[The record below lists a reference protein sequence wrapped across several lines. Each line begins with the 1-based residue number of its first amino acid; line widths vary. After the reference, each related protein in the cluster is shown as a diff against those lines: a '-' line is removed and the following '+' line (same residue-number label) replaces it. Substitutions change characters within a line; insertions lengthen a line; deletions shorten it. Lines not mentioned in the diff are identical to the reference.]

1 MESDSNLMTREYK
14 YFKAARRAAEQ
25 SDFKVRV
32 GAVAVYRRKVIASAA
47 SQNKTHTLQ
56 KIYNGKYRNFSQV
69 GLSLPKV
76 HAEMA
81 LLAKLKRM
89 NIPMKDISV
98 YTYRTCKS
106 RESGLA
112 RPCPACLAALREAGI
127 RYIGYSTDIG
137 VALEWIDYK
146 EA

>member
-1 MESDSNLMTREYK
+1 MAKDHLLAREYK
-14 YFKAARRAAEQ
+14 FFKAARKAAEQ
-25 SDFKVRV
+25 SDFKVHV
-32 GAVAVYRRKVIASAA
+32 GAVAVCKRKIIASAA

-56 KIYNGKYRNFSQV
+56 KIYNGRYRDFSQI

-89 NIPMKDISV
+89 DVPMRDVSIYV
-98 YTYRTCKS
+98 YRTCKS

-112 RPCPACLAALREAGI
+112 RPCAACLHALMEAGI
-127 RYIGYSTDIG
+127 RSIGYTTDVG

-146 EA
+146 GA